1 VPNVIP
7 AQANISRSGFTG
19 KLHCRL
25 TDKRKNVKSIG
36 EFLSWIGVTLITLVP
51 IINPVSTAVLLLG
64 IGSHLSVKERNR
76 QIMRACLYMTAILVT
91 FLLVGHFVMI
101 AFGISI
107 PGIRIAGGLVIGFL
121 GFRMLFPDE
130 GQITGEGKQ
139 EARGK
144 QDISFSP
151 LAMPSLSG
159 PGAIAAVITMSSSIN
174 GRHGIDKIIAYA
186 GVVLAI
192 GITAVLSWI
201 VLRGAGTLRRILGV
215 NGISSLARIM
225 GFLLICIGAQFAIN
239 GVRDL
244 VMDVDFWKL

>member
-1 VPNVIP
+1 M
-7 AQANISRSGFTG
+7 
-19 KLHCRL
+19 
-25 TDKRKNVKSIG
+25 KSAD
-36 EFLSWIGVTLITLVP
+36 EFFSWVGVALITLLP

-64 IGSHLSVKERNR
+64 ISSHLSKEERNR
-76 QIMRACLYMTAILVT
+76 QIIRACIYMTAILVT
-91 FLLVGHFVMI
+91 FLLVGHLVMV

-139 EARGK
+139 EAQQK
-144 QDISFSP
+144 SDISFSP

-174 GRHGIDKIIAYA
+174 GRHGSDKVFAYA

-192 GITAVLSWI
+192 LITAVLSWLT
-201 VLRGAGTLRRILGV
+201 LRGAGALRRFLGV
-215 NGISSLARIM
+215 NGINSLSKIM

-244 VMDVDFWKL
+244 ALDVDFWKP